1 MNKNNHKKI
10 LIALT
15 SLCAEGTPIL
25 VLEMCRWWLKWGIK
39 PQIVTLRSQPTDLS
53 SEFQQLGI
61 PIKNIILPTTGYR
74 RYGQLTAAFF
84 KLTKEFKPDAFLSMP
99 LGWHS
104 FMAYGVR
111 LAGVHRIAAHVGN
124 YPPYW
129 TKTAFQKFRIEIQL
143 GRLVTNK
150 LICCSDYVR
159 EGVVKHFKVS
169 NGEAVTVYNGCPV
182 AEITQRATAQRQ
194 QKSEHSFVIGMVA
207 RLERHKDQPT
217 LIKAAQILKNKGIKF
232 IVQLIGEGSRRTEY
246 EELIRAEGVEDY
258 VQLLGMRRNIPE
270 LLGQMDVFVF
280 AAKPDEGLGVALIE
294 AIAAGVP
301 IIATD
306 VGACREV
313 LEQGNLGYLVPAQSP
328 EAIANKILEVI
339 AHPAEAQIKVSKAQQ
354 KVLKEFSIENMAQ
367 QYVRY
372 LDLAL

>member
-1 MNKNNHKKI
+1 M
-10 LIALT
+10 
-15 SLCAEGTPIL
+15 
-25 VLEMCRWWLKWGIK
+25 
-39 PQIVTLRSQPTDLS
+39 
-53 SEFQQLGI
+53 
-61 PIKNIILPTTGYR
+61 
-74 RYGQLTAAFF
+74 
-84 KLTKEFKPDAFLSMP
+84 
-99 LGWHS
+99 
-104 FMAYGVR
+104 
-111 LAGVHRIAAHVGN
+111 
-124 YPPYW
+124 
-129 TKTAFQKFRIEIQL
+129 
-143 GRLVTNK
+143 
-150 LICCSDYVR
+150 
-159 EGVVKHFKVS
+159 KHFKVS

>member
-1 MNKNNHKKI
+1 MNKSNNKKI

-25 VLEMCRWWLKWGIK
+25 VLEMCRWWLKWGIQPK
-39 PQIVTLRSQPTDLS
+39 IVTLRSQPTDLS

-61 PIKNIILPTTGYR
+61 SVENITLPITGYW
-74 RYGQLTAAFF
+74 RYAQLTAAFF
-84 KLTKEFKPDAFLSMP
+84 RLAKKFQPDAFLSMP

-111 LAGVHRIAAHVGN
+111 LAGVDRIAAHVGN

-129 TKTAFQKFRIEIQL
+129 TTTTFQKFRMEIQL

-182 AEITQRATAQRQ
+182 KEIAQIAATQRQ
-194 QKSEHSFVIGMVA
+194 QKSEQSFVIGMVA

-217 LIKAAQILKNKGIKF
+217 LIKAARILQEKGIKF
-232 IVQLIGEGSRRTEY
+232 IVQLIGEGSRRSEY
-246 EELIRAEGVEDY
+246 EELIRAEGVENY
-258 VQLLGMRRNIPE
+258 VQLLGMRRDIPE

-294 AIAAGVP
+294 AISAGVP
-301 IIATD
+301 IIASD

-313 LEQGNLGYLVPAQSP
+313 LDRGNLGYLVPTQSP

-339 AHPAEAQIKVSKAQQ
+339 AHPTEAQLKVTKAKQ
-354 KVLKEFSIENMAQ
+354 KVFNEFSIENMAE
-367 QYVRY
+367 QYLSY
-372 LDLAL
+372 LDLVQ